1 MYGNC
6 RDGVNA
12 LNRAILISTAV
23 MFLIRMR
30 PLSLCQCPQ
39 SGDTHFYPAS
49 LEPAY
54 LAAFR
59 ARFCRHFSE
68 YSDNWPK
75 TGLKVAEGKLYFFK
89 YIFGVF
95 YVVIIVAFCNRIN
108 TDAASPPN
116 TEVMVHW
123 YEKEAGSGSFRLQNI
138 NTLSLNT
145 FQIVENHSVFVFGQV
160 IYKNTN
166 EGSTVFIT
174 NIEQEIIETIQP
186 IFLPER
192 IYRIGPRTILQ
203 QVS

>member
-1 MYGNC
+1 MG
-6 RDGVNA
+6 R
-12 LNRAILISTAV
+12 R
-23 MFLIRMR
+23 
-30 PLSLCQCPQ
+30 Q
-39 SGDTHFYPAS
+39 SV
-49 LEPAY
+49 L
-54 LAAFR
+54 
-59 ARFCRHFSE
+59 
-68 YSDNWPK
+68 
-75 TGLKVAEGKLYFFK
+75 FK
-89 YIFGVF
+89 YISGIF
-95 YVVIIVAFCNRIN
+95 YVVIIVAVCNRIN